1 MSFLPHQPT
10 YDKQWRCEACDVE
23 LAMTKAKV
31 TYMGAAFDIDLPCCP
46 SCGQFFI
53 DKALAE
59 GKMREAEMLLE
70 DK

>member
-1 MSFLPHQPT
+1 MSFLPNQPASET
-10 YDKQWRCEACDVE
+10 RWQCENCKVALT
-23 LAMTKAKV
+23 LAKAKV
-31 TYMGAAFDIDLPCCP
+31 TYMGATFDIELPCCP

-53 DKALAE
+53 DKELAE

>member
-1 MSFLPHQPT
+1 MSSSPHQPAC
-10 YDKQWRCEACDVE
+10 DKQWRCETCDVE
-23 LAMTKAKV
+23 LTMTKAKV
-31 TYMGAAFDIDLPCCP
+31 AYMGATFDIELPCCP
-46 SCGQFFI
+46 SCGQFLI